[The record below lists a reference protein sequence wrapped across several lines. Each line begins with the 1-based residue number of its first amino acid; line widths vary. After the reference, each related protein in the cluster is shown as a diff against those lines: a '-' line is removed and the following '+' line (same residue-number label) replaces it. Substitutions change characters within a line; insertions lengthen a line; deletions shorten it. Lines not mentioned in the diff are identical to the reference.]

1 MITFNQL
8 KYNTF
13 VYTMSQVPCIRLILL
28 FIFLTVS
35 SVLYYVSIEMHE
47 STIFNISGR
56 VDFLNMPILDRIE
69 NKTSEWWN
77 KEIPSLAASQNT
89 VRKIMKE
96 HYLQQK
102 PVIIKNYA
110 DFIGL
115 RDGFASDADIQ
126 NNFINQEI
134 FFQYH
139 NYHKFRQGSVMKKY
153 DYFRNH
159 SDSIPMSIKH
169 RMIIYDDVVF
179 TPVDEETTQSIIEQK
194 NPFRNLFDIDKVV
207 YGEAITPF
215 YTPAIKQNSQKL
227 ICNIGTGESDKK
239 KTSNLDVSLLSPLFM
254 RYIFINSYQTNDYE
268 RFSDLDL
275 YSTQNGYG
283 KYETFDYER
292 TIQVE
297 IKPGD

>member
-1 MITFNQL
+1 
-8 KYNTF
+8 
-13 VYTMSQVPCIRLILL
+13 
-28 FIFLTVS
+28 
-35 SVLYYVSIEMHE
+35 MHE

-179 TPVDEETTQSIIEQK
+179 TPVYEETTQSIIEQK